1 MFIRALFHGCVHLY
15 EDISLTPVVIHKAE
29 YSRTPRIRP
38 PSESHWC
45 GRIRGMVAR
54 EGGRSSG
61 VLLYYPLRW
70 GSLPKYVHVNG
81 SGKLHLYTEFGN
93 IVGTPNIVSRYC
105 LQSVATVIEFCYIR
119 II

>member
-1 MFIRALFHGCVHLY
+1 M
-15 EDISLTPVVIHKAE
+15 
-29 YSRTPRIRP
+29 
-38 PSESHWC
+38 
-45 GRIRGMVAR
+45 RGMVIG

-81 SGKLHLYTEFGN
+81 SGKLHLYTAFGN

-105 LQSVATVIEFCYIR
+105 LQSVATVIEFCYR
-119 II
+119 TGFFNVNTLHRLGAREKKVLVAGEVC